1 MLPSV
6 ARRPPIAAP
15 LDLFPVGGEGSSLD
29 VEAHG
34 VERHARHQT
43 VANSTYDAGV
53 FKRGSVG
60 YAGLSVAARAPIFT
74 AKRRRLSAIST
85 GGRYSSR
92 GFFGDGSSPRPDASP
107 AGSSIQHDPR
117 GRPVRILRS
126 RSAGAPKPTQ
136 GAFSN
141 LVRSPS
147 AAASNH
153 LVTRA
158 RPVRMRGTKKRHK

>member
-1 MLPSV
+1 MAPG
-6 ARRPPIAAP
+6 ARRSPHP

-60 YAGLSVAARAPIFT
+60 CARLSVVARAPIFT
-74 AKRRRLSAIST
+74 AKRRPLSAIST

-107 AGSSIQHDPR
+107 AGSSISTTR
-117 GRPVRILRS
+117 
-126 RSAGAPKPTQ
+126 AG
-136 GAFSN
+136 G
-141 LVRSPS
+141 PS
-147 AAASNH
+147 AFFVRAAQ
-153 LVTRA
+153 A
-158 RPVRMRGTKKRHK
+158 RQNRPKGRFPTSFGRHQPQRVINPPASETASRDKSTACDEKAA